1 MANATLEEVLAQ
13 ANSLSAEERR
23 LLADKILRDLKVE
36 DRPRRSAIEFLGAL
50 PWDGQDIDE
59 KIRRMRDEG

>member
-1 MANATLEEVLAQ
+1 MADVTLAEVLAQ
-13 ANSLSAEERR
+13 ADALSPEERR

-36 DRPRRSAIEFLGAL
+36 DRPRRSVMDFAGAL

-59 KIRRMRDEG
+59 RIRRLRDEG